1 MENDNKEKEEFESA
15 HFVTALVIAVI
26 LIGVVLIVAFLIT
39 GSFTGIAGNNVV
51 CNKLAAQ
58 INSGNTTAIA
68 IWTANECPCYNNNLI
83 PQTLKSVDFSNTTM
97 CESLNSFSAR

>member
-1 MENDNKEKEEFESA
+1 MENDNKEEQQPNWMFI
-15 HFVTALVIAVI
+15 LVIGGAIFFVI
-26 LIGVVLIVAFLIT
+26 VIVSASIITEAIGNHVA
-39 GSFTGIAGNNVV
+39 

-83 PQTLKSVDFSNTTM
+83 PQTLKSVDFRNTTM
-97 CESLNSFSAR
+97 CKQADSFNAR